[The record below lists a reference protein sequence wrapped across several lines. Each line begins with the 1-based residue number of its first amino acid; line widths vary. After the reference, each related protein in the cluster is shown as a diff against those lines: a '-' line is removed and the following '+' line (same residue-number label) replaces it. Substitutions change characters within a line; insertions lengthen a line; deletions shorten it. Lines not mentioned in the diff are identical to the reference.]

1 MNTNIT
7 NFLDFL
13 FQLCNAFLLFRIAE
27 SVLCK
32 NIAFYIKAIY
42 IILCGIFSLSNI
54 FSHITVISYTI
65 PIAFLVITFKNSI
78 KLMFKCLFTYIAILL
93 FLFLPI
99 ATIQTILLND
109 IQLALNSNEYLS
121 YKTITVSFLVF
132 IIYVLYCNTYK
143 KKASANFYSY
153 VFSAVVLGL
162 GLLLSY
168 TTLYI
173 FLHQLGSYQLPIIF
187 SIIFL
192 LIVMC
197 VSSYDKFLSIIDE
210 NTKYKIQL
218 ELDKMQEEYSAQLDE
233 KLNELHSLRHDM
245 KNHLIVIDGYAKQ
258 ENYTKIH
265 DYIFVI
271 TDNLSTTDPMDTGSS
286 VLSSLLYQKKQQ
298 AGRLGISCD
307 IDIQI
312 SHVAIDDFSIT
323 TIIGNLFDNAI
334 TAAQKCSS
342 PWVRASLSQSGS
354 YLELTIDNCHCEKI
368 KEKNGEFATTKKDKN
383 LLHGIGIKNVRKV
396 VSDLN
401 GQIDIS
407 YTDDT
412 FHVGILLPN
421 YE

>member
-1 MNTNIT
+1 MT
-7 NFLDFL
+7 
-13 FQLCNAFLLFRIAE
+13 QRIAVLNFSGNVGKTVVASHLLKPRMPGAKVFSIE
-27 SVLCK
+27 SINTGADTDGIEVEK
-32 NIAFYIKAIY
+32 MRGKAFGALADELLLADSAI
-42 IILCGIFSLSNI
+42 IDVGASNVED
-54 FSHITVISYTI
+54 FFKYMGQFAGSHEDFDY
-65 PIAFLVITFKNSI
+65 FLV
-78 KLMFKCLFTYIAILL
+78 
-93 FLFLPI
+93 P
-99 ATIQTILLND
+99 
-109 IQLALNSNEYLS
+109 
-121 YKTITVSFLVF
+121 TVS
-132 IIYVLYCNTYK
+132 
-143 KKASANFYSY
+143 
-153 VFSAVVLGL
+153 
-162 GLLLSY
+162 
-168 TTLYI
+168 
-173 FLHQLGSYQLPIIF
+173 
-187 SIIFL
+187 
-192 LIVMC
+192 
-197 VSSYDKFLSIIDE
+197 E
-210 NTKYKIQL
+210 
-218 ELDKMQEEYSAQLDE
+218 
-233 KLNELHSLRHDM
+233 
-245 KNHLIVIDGYAKQ
+245 
-258 ENYTKIH
+258 
-265 DYIFVI
+265 
-271 TDNLSTTDPMDTGSS
+271 
-286 VLSSLLYQKKQQ
+286 KKQQ

>member
-1 MNTNIT
+1 
-7 NFLDFL
+7 
-13 FQLCNAFLLFRIAE
+13 
-27 SVLCK
+27 
-32 NIAFYIKAIY
+32 
-42 IILCGIFSLSNI
+42 
-54 FSHITVISYTI
+54 
-65 PIAFLVITFKNSI
+65 
-78 KLMFKCLFTYIAILL
+78 
-93 FLFLPI
+93 
-99 ATIQTILLND
+99 
-109 IQLALNSNEYLS
+109 
-121 YKTITVSFLVF
+121 
-132 IIYVLYCNTYK
+132 
-143 KKASANFYSY
+143 
-153 VFSAVVLGL
+153 
-162 GLLLSY
+162 
-168 TTLYI
+168 
-173 FLHQLGSYQLPIIF
+173 
-187 SIIFL
+187 
-192 LIVMC
+192 
-197 VSSYDKFLSIIDE
+197 
-210 NTKYKIQL
+210 
-218 ELDKMQEEYSAQLDE
+218 MQEEYSAQLDE
-233 KLNELHSLRHDM
+233 KLSELHSLRHDM

-298 AGRLGISCD
+298 AGRLGISCN

>member
-27 SVLCK
+27 SILCK
-32 NIAFYIKAIY
+32 NIAFYFKAIY

-65 PIAFLVITFKNSI
+65 PIVFLVITFKKSI

-121 YKTITVSFLVF
+121 YKTVTVSFLVF

-173 FLHQLGSYQLPIIF
+173 FRNQLGSYQLPIIF

-192 LIVMC
+192 LIIMC
-197 VSSYDKFLSIIDE
+197 VSSYDNFLSIIDE

-245 KNHLIVIDGYAKQ
+245 KNHLIVIDGYA
-258 ENYTKIH
+258 
-265 DYIFVI
+265 
-271 TDNLSTTDPMDTGSS
+271 TTDPMDTGSS

>member
-121 YKTITVSFLVF
+121 YKTITVSFLIF

-143 KKASANFYSY
+143 KKVSANFYSY

-173 FLHQLGSYQLPIIF
+173 FRNQLDSYQLPIIF
-187 SIIFL
+187 SMIFL
-192 LIVMC
+192 LIIMC

-218 ELDKMQEEYSAQLDE
+218 ELDKMQEEYFAQLDE

-245 KNHLIVIDGYAKQ
+245 K
-258 ENYTKIH
+258 
-265 DYIFVI
+265 I
-271 TDNLSTTDPMDTGSS
+271 T
-286 VLSSLLYQKKQQ
+286 LSSLMAMPSRKITPKYMTIFQFLLTTSPPLIQWIPVRRLYPHCSIRRNSKP
-298 AGRLGISCD
+298 ADLEFP
-307 IDIQI
+307 
-312 SHVAIDDFSIT
+312 AILI
-323 TIIGNLFDNAI
+323 
-334 TAAQKCSS
+334 
-342 PWVRASLSQSGS
+342 PRYPMW
-354 YLELTIDNCHCEKI
+354 
-368 KEKNGEFATTKKDKN
+368 
-383 LLHGIGIKNVRKV
+383 LLMI
-396 VSDLN
+396 
-401 GQIDIS
+401 
-407 YTDDT
+407 
-412 FHVGILLPN
+412 FP
-421 YE
+421 

>member
-27 SVLCK
+27 SILCK
-32 NIAFYIKAIY
+32 NIAFYFKAIY

-65 PIAFLVITFKNSI
+65 PIVFLVITFKKSI

-173 FLHQLGSYQLPIIF
+173 FLNQLGSYQLPIIF

-192 LIVMC
+192 LIIMC
-197 VSSYDKFLSIIDE
+197 VSSYDKFLSII
-210 NTKYKIQL
+210 
-218 ELDKMQEEYSAQLDE
+218 DE

-401 GQIDIS
+401 GQIDIC

-412 FHVGILLPN
+412 FHVNILLPN